1 MLPKLNSSRPI
12 AIGSS
17 GVSPFAFVLISLINS
32 GCNGEQR
39 KGYTSKDTVGNKP
52 SRVGPHLPNIADIKR
67 GIPIPPYPAP
77 GTTILV
83 HQDDKCRYRFPR
95 NTHYWW
101 CNPFGD
107 GREHVEIIIRE
118 IGHLGNVHLCILPIW
133 IRSGAELHDDPLSTS
148 LRSCLEGMDSDRTS
162 QIEVDEKGTS
172 N

>member
-17 GVSPFAFVLISLINS
+17 GVSPFACVLISLINS

-52 SRVGPHLPNIADIKR
+52 SRVGLHLPNIADIKR
-67 GIPIPPYPAP
+67 GIPIPPDPAP
-77 GTTILV
+77 GTTVLV
-83 HQDDKCRYRFPR
+83 HQDDQCRYRFPR
-95 NTHYWW
+95 NINYWR
-101 CNPFGD
+101 CNPLGD

-148 LRSCLEGMDSDRTS
+148 FRSGLERVGTIWTS
-162 QIEVDEKGTS
+162 QIEVD
-172 N
+172 